1 MAVVGQVGSGKS
13 SLLSAMLGEME
24 VVTGAT
30 HVNVKLDA
38 FCGNTDQHYFVVLE
52 HYTLTVFTHVS
63 FREPCLTYHNKYGS
77 RMLV

>member
-30 HVNVKLDA
+30 HVNVSL
-38 FCGNTDQHYFVVLE
+38 
-52 HYTLTVFTHVS
+52 
-63 FREPCLTYHNKYGS
+63 
-77 RMLV
+77 MLSVGIRINIISLSLNIIH